1 MRRKAF
7 LFIPAIALAALSDDA
22 FGQQL
27 LGNHDIDEVVVRATK
42 AADGTPMAIS
52 NVAADELEKSNFGQD
67 VPYLI
72 SSTPSVIVT
81 SDAGTGIGYTSL
93 RVRGTGDNRI
103 NITVNGVPLND
114 SESQSVFWVNMPD
127 FASSLEQV
135 QIQRGVG
142 TSTNG
147 AGAFGATIGLQTQ
160 RPGMSPHF

>member
-72 SSTPSVIVT
+72 
-81 SDAGTGIGYTSL
+81 
-93 RVRGTGDNRI
+93 
-103 NITVNGVPLND
+103 
-114 SESQSVFWVNMPD
+114 
-127 FASSLEQV
+127 
-135 QIQRGVG
+135 
-142 TSTNG
+142 
-147 AGAFGATIGLQTQ
+147 
-160 RPGMSPHF
+160 